1 MSLLKFLVNLLIL
14 NLGHP
19 HEEVTVHPLGGAN
32 MSRDGTGCEGVTN
45 HIGQVFTGSGSE
57 VYEGLLCCDGSIV
70 PTALGE
76 SAHASCTEK
85 KIH

>member
-1 MSLLKFLVNLLIL
+1 
-14 NLGHP
+14 
-19 HEEVTVHPLGGAN
+19 

-45 HIGQVFTGSGSE
+45 HIGQVFTGLGSE

-76 SAHASCTEK
+76 LAHASCT
-85 KIH
+85 